1 MSENLDYMLIESGD
15 KVICIDEGGNT
26 SIEKG
31 KIYEVEEV
39 HDHMLKLKWPNA
51 HLYFANRF
59 KKLEKEEGDNKM
71 EYFKGMKIVCID
83 DENILN
89 RSKGKL
95 DKGKEYVVENWT
107 SSTVKVE
114 GLSQYWRNE
123 RFELSIN
130 NTTNKEEVLLEK
142 ISKLTERK
150 VKLESME
157 KITERKMIEIGDKR
171 RSVNDELK
179 RTMAEYCDI
188 ITKKLEEMV

>member
-1 MSENLDYMLIESGD
+1 MSENLDYMSIEVGD
-15 KVICIDEGGNT
+15 KVICIDEGNFT
-26 SIEKG
+26 SIKKG
-31 KIYEVEEV
+31 RIYEVIAV
-39 HDHMLKLKWPNA
+39 HDDMLKLKWPNDN
-51 HLYFANRF
+51 LYFANRF
-59 KKLEKEEGDNKM
+59 KKLENEVGENKM

-83 DENILN
+83 DEG
-89 RSKGKL
+89 GKIKL
-95 DKGKEYVVENWT
+95 KKGKEYIVEDWNNYV
-107 SSTVKVE
+107 VKVE
-114 GLSQYWRNE
+114 GMDQYWGHR

-130 NTTNKEEVLLEK
+130 NTTNTEEKLLEK

>member
-1 MSENLDYMLIESGD
+1 
-15 KVICIDEGGNT
+15 
-26 SIEKG
+26 
-31 KIYEVEEV
+31 
-39 HDHMLKLKWPNA
+39 
-51 HLYFANRF
+51 
-59 KKLEKEEGDNKM
+59 M

-83 DENILN
+83 DENPPEKTEFNLV
-89 RSKGKL
+89 
-95 DKGKEYVVENWT
+95 KGKEYIVENWNDFG
-107 SSTVKVE
+107 VKVE
-114 GLSQYWRNE
+114 GMDKYWRRG

-130 NTTNKEEVLLEK
+130 NTTNIEEKLLEK

>member
-1 MSENLDYMLIESGD
+1 
-15 KVICIDEGGNT
+15 
-26 SIEKG
+26 
-31 KIYEVEEV
+31 
-39 HDHMLKLKWPNA
+39 
-51 HLYFANRF
+51 
-59 KKLEKEEGDNKM
+59 M

-89 RSKGKL
+89 RSKGHL
-95 DKGKEYVVENWT
+95 EKGKEYVVENWNDFG
-107 SSTVKVE
+107 VKVE
-114 GLSQYWRNE
+114 GMDQYWRNA